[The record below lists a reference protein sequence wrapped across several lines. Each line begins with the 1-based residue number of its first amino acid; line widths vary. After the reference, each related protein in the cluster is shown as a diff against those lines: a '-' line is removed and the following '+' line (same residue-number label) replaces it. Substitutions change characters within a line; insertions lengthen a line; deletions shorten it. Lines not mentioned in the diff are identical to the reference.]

1 MRTTVDIHDPLLDRA
16 KRFAAAEG
24 KRLADVVNDALL
36 EMLSRAEQTA
46 KSAGEYHMIT
56 FRGGG
61 PAAKIDLSSN
71 ASVQDAEDEEFRDPV
86 TGKYDLNKLR

>member
-36 EMLSRAEQTA
+36 EMLSRAEQTE
-46 KSAGEYHMIT
+46 KSGGEYHMIT
-56 FRGGG
+56 FQGGG
-61 PAAKIDLSSN
+61 AAPGIDLSSN

>member
-1 MRTTVDIHDPLLDRA
+1 MRTTVDIHGPLLNRA

-46 KSAGEYHMIT
+46 ERGGEYRMIT
-56 FRGGG
+56 FQGDG
-61 PAAKIDLSSN
+61 AAPGIDLNSN
-71 ASVQDAEDEEFRDPV
+71 ASVQEAQDEEFRDPL